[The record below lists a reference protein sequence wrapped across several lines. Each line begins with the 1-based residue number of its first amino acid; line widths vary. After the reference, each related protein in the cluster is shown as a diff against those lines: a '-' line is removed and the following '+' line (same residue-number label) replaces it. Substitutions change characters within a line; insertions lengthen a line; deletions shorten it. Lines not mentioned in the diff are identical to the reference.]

1 MTELMGMTEF
11 LSLKTRQETVTNVIN
26 GLENLIVSSFDQE
39 IDVQNVQ
46 KMQNNILYSFRNSTL
61 QRV

>member
-26 GLENLIVSSFDQE
+26 GLENLIVSSFDQG

>member
-1 MTELMGMTEF
+1 
-11 LSLKTRQETVTNVIN
+11 
-26 GLENLIVSSFDQE
+26 LENLIVSSFDQE